1 MTSNPSKFNLVRI
14 LVLVL
19 IAAVIA
25 GIWQVKNQPTG
36 SVQGL
41 SEAKIAAEAVNT
53 NPDFALNVTAGIDLE
68 KLKSYGLPIIID
80 FGADYCNP
88 CREMAPVLRELNA
101 ELQGKA
107 IVRYVDIEKNQDLA
121 KGYPLRV
128 IPTQFFIDADGKPY
142 TPNNSE
148 ALPLKM
154 YSLKSTNEHVLTAH
168 EGALT
173 KEQLLAVLKEMGM
186 K

>member
-1 MTSNPSKFNLVRI
+1 MTSNSSKSI
-14 LVLVL
+14 LVKIVVPIL
-19 IAAVIA
+19 IVVVIA
-25 GIWQVKNQPTG
+25 GIWQVKNQTTG
-36 SVQGL
+36 SDPDYN
-41 SEAKIAAEAVNT
+41 EAKISEEAANT
-53 NPDFALNVTAGIDLE
+53 NPDFSLNITEEIDLE

-88 CREMAPVLRELNA
+88 CKEMAPVLQELNA

-107 IVRYVDIEKNQDLA
+107 IVRYADVGKNQDLA
-121 KGYPLRV
+121 KGYPLSV
-128 IPTQFFIDADGKPY
+128 IPTQFFIDAGGKPY

-148 ALPLKM
+148 VLPLKI
-154 YSLKSTNEHVLTAH
+154 YTLQSTNEHVLTAH